1 LLAQAAP
8 AILEAQATG
17 AIKAVS
23 LNAQHPTETVKLG
36 NYTLAF
42 SMGRM
47 RGPAPPPPAAGANPN
62 ANAQSSSY
70 AIVISTGP
78 DDYVIL
84 GSGLQATFN
93 GPGPSPAAVAKLE
106 EGTYVDGRWVP
117 GRRLNGDDIMLN
129 YDAPNKS
136 IKNESGQGFRLA
148 GGAPKALHLQIYG
161 Y

>member
-1 LLAQAAP
+1 
-8 AILEAQATG
+8 
-17 AIKAVS
+17 
-23 LNAQHPTETVKLG
+23 VKLG

-47 RGPAPPPPAAGANPN
+47 RGPAPAAGANQ
-62 ANAQSSSY
+62 NAQPSSY

-78 DDYVIL
+78 DDYTIL
-84 GSGLQATFN
+84 GSGVQATFN
-93 GPGPSPAAVAKLE
+93 GPGPSPAAVGKLE

-148 GGAPKALHLQIYG
+148 GGPPKALHLQIFQY
-161 Y
+161 

>member
-1 LLAQAAP
+1 
-8 AILEAQATG
+8 
-17 AIKAVS
+17 
-23 LNAQHPTETVKLG
+23 VKLG
-36 NYTLAF
+36 NYTFAF

-47 RGPAPPPPAAGANPN
+47 RGPAPPPPASGG
-62 ANAQSSSY
+62 NAQASSY
-70 AIVISTGP
+70 AIVISTGS

-106 EGTYVDGRWVP
+106 EGAYVDGRWVP

-129 YDAPNKS
+129 YDAPNKF

-148 GGAPKALHLQIYG
+148 AGAPKALHLQIYG